1 MKSLSIPPN
10 PDWIPYT
17 IPAVSFPDNVHIM
30 ESHAIAAELEKRY
43 PAPPLHLDSE
53 ILPKVEESLNQMLPS
68 ILGYMA
74 PRIRDNLLT
83 EGSKEFWVET
93 RSKWFG
99 IGVEEMEKQW
109 EEGGKWDGFRPSLKV
124 WGELL
129 RAKGGPFV
137 LGKEGEHGYVAFGD

>member
-10 PDWIPYT
+10 PTWIPYT

-30 ESHAIAAELEKRY
+30 ESHAIAVELERRY

-53 ILPKVEESLNQMLPS
+53 ILPKVEEPLNQMLPS
-68 ILGYMA
+68 LMGCMGT
-74 PRIRDNLLT
+74 RLRDNVLT
-83 EGSKEFWVET
+83 EGSKGFYVET
-93 RSKWFG
+93 RPKWFG
-99 IGVEEMEKQW
+99 IGLDEVEKQW
-109 EEGGKWDGFRPSLKV
+109 EEGDKWDGCRPTLKV

-137 LGKEGEHGYVAFGD
+137 LGKEGKCECVAIGD